1 MDALADPPLPL
12 HGKHLQR
19 GVRAA
24 VTCARE
30 LSRFVERSEADRI
43 ALALLAHRTPALPAL
58 DEEALRTVEVLR
70 QQPLSIDALSL
81 AYEALSSE
89 SRGAAHRK
97 ERGVFYTPPELAAQ
111 VVALACAHGGLP
123 ERPRVY
129 DCCAGAGVFL
139 IAAARALSARGIPI
153 EDAVQ
158 LCAGSDLDAGA
169 LEVART
175 ALGLLGN
182 VSGDPP
188 GPRIW
193 LEPLDA
199 LREDPARAGLGPIDL
214 LITNPP
220 YGHAQAGRPRASLLR
235 RFPELK
241 GSEIDLYAA
250 FILRSLELVRPGGTA
265 ALLVPDTWMT
275 NARAA
280 ALRESVLARAELL
293 CVSDLGKPFAAA
305 KDTRVQAIVLRR
317 RRKIALNSNE
327 ISLRANENGLH
338 ANDLGARPILAF
350 RGLTQLSSLDEPT
363 LRAQARRGWQPY
375 RSAGERALCEAMER
389 ASVPLEQLCSVGY
402 GLRTGNNPRHVAR
415 GEKPPE
421 AHALVGG
428 EEIEPFHLKPTQKWL
443 RDPTP
448 ELRKLVAKQ
457 LGHPRVAIQR
467 IRTNAAVPWAR
478 WLEAAWVT
486 EELIC
491 LDSLST
497 LATSSD
503 QEDLLWALL
512 ALVGSVAMN
521 RYHRLQ
527 TTDVN
532 VKPSQLRTLP
542 APRLLADQD
551 KRTKIVTLSKKRAA
565 ERDPQR
571 AHQLERTIDR
581 EVYALYR
588 LDEPLVDQCEETFWG
603 ERHAAE
609 RALLPP

>member
-12 HGKHLQR
+12 HTKPLQR
-19 GVRAA
+19 AVRAA
-24 VTCARE
+24 ALCARE
-30 LSRFVERSEADRI
+30 LSRFVERPEADRL
-43 ALALLAHRTPALPAL
+43 ALALLAHGAPALPAL
-58 DEEALRTVEVLR
+58 DEAALRTVEVLR
-70 QQPLSIDALSL
+70 QQPLSIDALPL
-81 AYEALSSE
+81 AYEALAAE
-89 SRGAAHRK
+89 SRGTAHRK

-111 VVALACAHGGLP
+111 VVELAFAHGGLTD
-123 ERPRVY
+123 RPRVY
-129 DCCAGAGVFL
+129 DCCAGAGIFL
-139 IAAARALSARGIPI
+139 IAAARAMSARGVPI
-153 EDAVQ
+153 EAAVQ
-158 LCAGSDLDAGA
+158 LCAGSDLDVSA

-182 VSGDPP
+182 VLPDHPA
-188 GPRIW
+188 PRIW

-199 LREDPARAGLGPIDL
+199 LREDPARTGLGPIDL

-235 RFPELK
+235 KFPELK

-317 RRKIALNSNE
+317 RQQSRLHANE
-327 ISLRANENGLH
+327 IDLH
-338 ANDLGARPILAF
+338 ANDIGAPPILAF
-350 RGLTQLSSLDEPT
+350 RGLTQLSSLDEPR
-363 LRAQARRGWQPY
+363 LREQARRGWQPY

-415 GEKPPE
+415 GGKPPE

-448 ELRKLVAKQ
+448 ELRKLAAKQ
-457 LGHPRVAIQR
+457 LGRPRVAIQR

-486 EELIC
+486 GELIC

-497 LATSSD
+497 LATASD

-551 KRTKIVTLSKKRAA
+551 KRTKIVTLSKQRAA

-581 EVYALYR
+581 EVYTLYG
-588 LDEPLVDQCEETFWG
+588 LDDSLVDECEQTFWG
-603 ERHAAE
+603 ERHPAE
-609 RALLPP
+609 RALLPLVRR

>member
-1 MDALADPPLPL
+1 MALADLQPPL
-12 HGKHLQR
+12 GTKHLHR
-19 GVRAA
+19 AVRAA
-24 VTCARE
+24 ATCARE
-30 LSRFVERSEADRI
+30 LSRFVDRSEADRLTLAMLARG
-43 ALALLAHRTPALPAL
+43 ALALPAL
-58 DEEALRTVEVLR
+58 DGEARRSVEVLLEQKAPVEVLPLVYEALR
-70 QQPLSIDALSL
+70 A
-81 AYEALSSE
+81 E
-89 SRGAAHRK
+89 SRGTAHRK
-97 ERGVFYTPPELAAQ
+97 ERGVFYTPPGLAAQ
-111 VVALACAHGGLP
+111 VVELAFAHGGLP
-123 ERPRVY
+123 DRPRVY

-139 IAAARALSARGIPI
+139 IAAARAMAARGVPI
-153 EDAVQ
+153 GEAVQ
-158 LCAGSDLDAGA
+158 LCAGSDLDPNA

-182 VSGDPP
+182 VLPEPP
-188 GPRIW
+188 DARGIW
-193 LEPLDA
+193 LAPLDA
-199 LREDPARAGLGPIDL
+199 LREHPSRAGLGPIDL

-235 RFPELK
+235 KFPELK

-250 FILRSLELVRPGGTA
+250 FILRSLELVRPGGIA

-317 RRKIALNSNE
+317 RQKIS
-327 ISLRANENGLH
+327 LH
-338 ANDLGARPILAF
+338 ANEIDLHINDICASPILAF
-350 RGLTQLSSLDEPT
+350 RGLTQLASLDEKT
-363 LRAQARRGWQPY
+363 LREQARRGWQPY

-389 ASVPLEQLCSVGY
+389 ASVPLEQLCRVGY

-415 GEKPPE
+415 AEKPRE
-421 AHALVGG
+421 SHALVGG

-542 APRLLADQD
+542 APRLLATRDE
-551 KRTKIVTLSKKRAA
+551 RTNIVTLSKKRAA
-565 ERDPQR
+565 ERDPR
-571 AHQLERTIDR
+571 LAHQLERTIDR
-581 EVYALYR
+581 EVYALYA
-588 LDEPLVDQCEETFWG
+588 LDDSLIDECEQTFWG
-603 ERHAAE
+603 ERFAAE
-609 RALLPP
+609 RALLPFERR